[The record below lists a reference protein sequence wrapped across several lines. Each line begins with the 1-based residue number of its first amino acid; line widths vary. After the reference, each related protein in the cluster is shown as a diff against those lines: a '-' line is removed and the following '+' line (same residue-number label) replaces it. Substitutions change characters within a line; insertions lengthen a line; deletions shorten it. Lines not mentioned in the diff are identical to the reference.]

1 MEKIKLD
8 MEFLNALGKKFVI
21 SINDPKKDLTPTEVK
36 TAMETIISG
45 NIFVASM
52 ADLAEVVEARIV
64 TTTVNKL
71 VV

>member
-8 MEFLNALGKKFVI
+8 MEFLNTLGKKFVI
-21 SINDPKKDLTPTEVK
+21 SINDPRGDLTPTEVQ

-45 NIFVASM
+45 NVFVASM

-71 VV
+71 MV